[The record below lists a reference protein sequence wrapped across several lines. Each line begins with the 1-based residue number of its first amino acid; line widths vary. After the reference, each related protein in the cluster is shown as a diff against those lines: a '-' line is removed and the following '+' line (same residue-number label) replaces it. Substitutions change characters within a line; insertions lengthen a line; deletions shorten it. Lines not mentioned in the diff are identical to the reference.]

1 MLGRVVVGFFSTTFF
16 GGGGFAG
23 SWVAAFVV
31 GGVGGQGVH
40 LLQTPVDAVAAG
52 GVGGSNFSMPV
63 GGGATGSAGRSTM
76 GPLFGGDVGAS
87 GSGIAGKPGG
97 GVGEHL
103 PESQYW
109 VVCVHFCVPPSFVQV

>member
-1 MLGRVVVGFFSTTFF
+1 VVVGFFSTTFF
-16 GGGGFAG
+16 GGGFTG
-23 SWVAAFVV
+23 SWVAALVV

-40 LLQTPVDAVAAG
+40 LLQTPVDAVFVGSSDGVNAG
-52 GVGGSNFSMPV
+52 FRVMTGA